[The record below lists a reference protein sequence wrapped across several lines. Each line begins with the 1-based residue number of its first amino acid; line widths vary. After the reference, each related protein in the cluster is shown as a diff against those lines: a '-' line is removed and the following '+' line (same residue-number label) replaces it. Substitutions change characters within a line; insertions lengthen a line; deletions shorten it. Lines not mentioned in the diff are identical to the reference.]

1 MGMQKN
7 GFKLQQV
14 LNFRK
19 EVEKARSIEL
29 AEAKRELDHAE
40 VILSREEQHAAMV
53 AKELA
58 GKEIQGISASEFLMY
73 SNFFHKKSR
82 EIKQHRQEVVTLDMK
97 VAERREVLLDAAK
110 DKKVLETF
118 KEKKVAADR
127 KLLSIKERDFIDE
140 LSVQRKGRINP

>member
-1 MGMQKN
+1 MQKK

-19 EVEKARSIEL
+19 DMEKARSIEL
-29 AEAKRELDHAE
+29 AEAKRELDDAE
-40 VILSREEQHAAMV
+40 EILSREEHHAAQV

-58 GKEIQGISASEFLMY
+58 GKEIAGITACEFLMY
-73 SNFFHKKSR
+73 SNFFHKKSQD
-82 EIKQHRQEVVTLDMK
+82 IKLQRQEVVTLDMK
-97 VAERREVLLDAAK
+97 VAERREVLLDASK

-118 KEKKVAADR
+118 KDKKVAADR

-140 LSVQRKGRINP
+140 LSVQRKGRTTP